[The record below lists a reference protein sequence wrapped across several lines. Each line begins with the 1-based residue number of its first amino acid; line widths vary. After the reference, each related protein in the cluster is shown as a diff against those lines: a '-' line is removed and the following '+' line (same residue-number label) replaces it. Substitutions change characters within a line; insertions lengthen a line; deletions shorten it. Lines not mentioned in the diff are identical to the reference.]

1 VTTVAAHTDT
11 QSAGILDQL
20 TEWLHANWS
29 PDLSVA
35 EWWQRLGLAG
45 WAAPYLPPHAYGRGL
60 TGSDTVAVARA
71 IAAHGAL
78 GPPAGLGLLI
88 AAPTIAAHG
97 TQAQIDQYVRAIVT
111 GEAAWCQLFS
121 EPGAGSDLAAVQTR
135 AVRDGDEWVV
145 NGQKVWTSGGQYAD
159 FGMLI
164 ARTDPDVPKHQ
175 GITYFAFDMR
185 QPGVEVR
192 PLREMTGQALF
203 NEVFLTDARVP
214 TEAVIGGVNR
224 GWAVANTSLM
234 LERAGLGAGGAG
246 AAGSALPGTV
256 AGHLERRA
264 ADLVAGAARTPGG
277 GSTGLGITA
286 RQMIELA
293 RSTDRASDATVR
305 QDLAR
310 LQILED
316 VARYLSLRAKQAARR
331 GHEIPGVANI
341 AKLLMSET
349 MRVSRDLGLRLLG
362 PRGML
367 HAYRAED
374 RAGLDTIVQQPLLG
388 TVTSTALFAQGPS
401 IYGGTDQVQ
410 RNILG
415 ERVLGLPKE
424 PSNDRTVP
432 FRDLPQNN

>member
-1 VTTVAAHTDT
+1 
-11 QSAGILDQL
+11 
-20 TEWLHANWS
+20 
-29 PDLSVA
+29 
-35 EWWQRLGLAG
+35 
-45 WAAPYLPPHAYGRGL
+45 
-60 TGSDTVAVARA
+60 
-71 IAAHGAL
+71 
-78 GPPAGLGLLI
+78 
-88 AAPTIAAHG
+88 
-97 TQAQIDQYVRAIVT
+97 
-111 GEAAWCQLFS
+111 
-121 EPGAGSDLAAVQTR
+121 
-135 AVRDGDEWVV
+135 
-145 NGQKVWTSGGQYAD
+145 
-159 FGMLI
+159 
-164 ARTDPDVPKHQ
+164 
-175 GITYFAFDMR
+175 
-185 QPGVEVR
+185 
-192 PLREMTGQALF
+192 
-203 NEVFLTDARVP
+203 
-214 TEAVIGGVNR
+214 
-224 GWAVANTSLM
+224 
-234 LERAGLGAGGAG
+234 
-246 AAGSALPGTV
+246 
-256 AGHLERRA
+256 
-264 ADLVAGAARTPGG
+264 
-277 GSTGLGITA
+277 
-286 RQMIELA
+286 MIELA